1 MFKNK
6 VTFSNKNFL
15 GNKDRKKLASY
26 LKSTFNIEKD
36 EEVDEILDKEDTS
49 VCKVQKTKISVYLSK
64 NIPVLFSVQNV
75 IFPTVYTLWKFP
87 HIIPCFVIYPPASEF
102 LLRGADLMIP
112 GICKDIDE
120 VEKLKEG
127 NIWGVRVFN
136 NPHMFAVGQCAVEY
150 NNSNSKQFYDLK
162 GKCLKLVHI
171 FNDELWRLGSQ
182 TIPHNSFKSK
192 IIDSVE
198 EVIDDFNQFKIYG
211 EKEKKS
217 KKTKK
222 EVEEEDTKK
231 KKNFDS
237 WSDENDDDTEK
248 GKGIYSEIGKD
259 KNGEDVK
266 KKKET
271 KLKRTTSEKGLE
283 NFYKHFSII
292 VEIKSGSKIA
302 ADTAIGGRNDR
313 NSADPYTGTKDI
325 INEGKKKANQILEN
339 YRNEKKAC
347 TVDQD
352 SKEVNNGDD
361 TNPLCNTKNVFP
373 NDNMLFPN
381 KEKHTDQV
389 NMEEQI
395 SQEENIESESSDLSS
410 ESVDNINKDEIRR
423 KKEHNEAGKN
433 EAGQNEAEQNE
444 AEQSETEQNETEQNA
459 TEESENI
466 FHMSVEQQDTLLMH
480 VFLEVLY
487 CLNVEN
493 LPIEISGIYSKMTKK
508 CMHIHKNEYFLKEL
522 EKTKITYDIINKIKK
537 KEINLM
543 LDLKKSSFKKLIK
556 FIQYYTKIKLIKI
569 KENRNI
575 TCIVNIN
582 KKHPLFISYK
592 PIELFEKKNMNNNLN
607 KNDKINLYN
616 KGTQILEFY
625 IPSSKTLNIF
635 KYVNLKTDKDSYFNI
650 NQVKEILLFYIKG
663 EKLQTSED
671 KNLIKIDEYLSSFL
685 STDNKLN
692 ILPYDFVLSKFI
704 SMLQPCYAIVKPDTN
719 FDIEPL
725 TVTKG
730 VCPSIHIYSVARMK
744 GKKYITHI
752 TNLYLFH
759 VDLNKF
765 SEFVQKQLACSCSTA
780 ISPSTKKEEV
790 LVQGNVV
797 TQIYDILTG
806 TYFLPRKYIVL
817 NVKGS

>member
-1 MFKNK
+1 MFYNIM
-6 VTFSNKNFL
+6 SE
-15 GNKDRKKLASY
+15 LATY

-49 VCKVQKTKISVYLSK
+49 VCKVQKTKITVYLSK

-127 NIWGVRVFN
+127 NVWGVRVFN

-150 NNSNSKQFYDLK
+150 NSSNSKQFYDLK
-162 GKCLKLVHI
+162 GKCLKLMHI
-171 FNDELWRLGSQ
+171 FNDELWKLGSQ

-198 EVIDDFNQFKIYG
+198 EIIDDFNQFKIYG

-222 EVEEEDTKK
+222 EVEKEDTHK

-259 KNGEDVK
+259 KNEKDIK

-271 KLKRTTSEKGLE
+271 KLKGTTSEKGLE

-292 VEIKSGSKIA
+292 VEIKNGSKIA
-302 ADTAIGGRNDR
+302 ADTALGGRNDR
-313 NSADPYTGTKDI
+313 NNVDHCTGTTDI
-325 INEGKKKANQILEN
+325 INEGKKKANKILEN
-339 YRNEKKAC
+339 HRNDKKTC

-352 SKEVNNGDD
+352 SIQVNNVDD
-361 TNPLCNTKNVFP
+361 TNQLCNTKNVFT

-381 KEKHTDQV
+381 KEKNIDQV
-389 NMEEQI
+389 NMKEQI

-410 ESVDNINKDEIRR
+410 ESIDNINKDNINKDKIGENEKEENEKEENEKEENEI
-423 KKEHNEAGKN
+423 GKN
-433 EAGQNEAEQNE
+433 KIGEN
-444 AEQSETEQNETEQNA
+444 
-459 TEESENI
+459 ENI
-466 FHMSVEQQDTLLMH
+466 FHMNMEQQDMLLTH

-487 CLNVEN
+487 CLNIEN

-508 CMHIHKNEYFLKEL
+508 CMYIHKNENFLKEL
-522 EKTKITYDIINKIKK
+522 EKTKITYEIINKIKK
-537 KEINLM
+537 KEINLI
-543 LDLKKSSFKKLIK
+543 LDIKKSSFKKLIK

-592 PIELFEKKNMNNNLN
+592 PIELFEKKNMNNNFN
-607 KNDKINLYN
+607 KNNNINLFN

-635 KYVNLKTDKDSYFNI
+635 KYVDFKIKKNSYFNI

-663 EKLQTSED
+663 EKLQNSED
-671 KNLIKIDEYLSSFL
+671 NNLIKIDEYLSSFL
-685 STDNKLN
+685 DIDIDKDKDKDKDNKHN
-692 ILPYDFVLSKFI
+692 IILPYDFILNKFI
-704 SMLQPCYAIVKPDTN
+704 SILQPCYAIVKPNTN

-765 SEFVQKQLACSCSTA
+765 SEFIQKQLACSCSTA

-817 NVKGS
+817 NVKGL